1 MTSASML
8 RHRSRCARTLA
19 LPPSPYVPS
28 NDGNTSAIRTAD
40 SGITHDLA
48 VALERGVVGEYV
60 DRTAPVCRAD
70 RLRQIVDSHMFDP
83 GVTKPH
89 RNVARALSGRNR
101 VPPAEHFE
109 RHVPQPR
116 RITAVSG
123 ACVHGDDETAVR
135 LRHLQRL

>member
-60 DRTAPVCRAD
+60 DRTAPVRRAD
-70 RLRQIVDSHMFDP
+70 RLCQVVDAH
-83 GVTKPH
+83 VLH
-89 RNVARALSGRNR
+89 ARVAQADGDIARSLAGRHR
-101 VPPAEHFE
+101 VPATQHLEG
-109 RHVPQPR
+109 HVPQPR
-116 RITAVSG
+116 RVATVGRAGID
-123 ACVHGDDETAVR
+123 GD
-135 LRHLQRL
+135 